1 MSRITV
7 DIRKGDITRVKA
19 AAIVTPANTLGV
31 MSDGVAL
38 AIRRAGGQAIEDAA
52 IAEAPIPVGMAVAT
66 TAGSLPFRYVIHA
79 VSMKR
84 PRQRIPPENIAE
96 ATRAAIECADR
107 LGCESL
113 AIPDL
118 GMRLGKVSPS
128 EAARAMLEAIN
139 STKTSTLRH
148 VILIDVDKRLYE
160 AWRKARHG
168 EEEDERR
175 HPHGGLGEW
184 RMPRTQ
190 APNRRRNRH
199 RSFGYGR

>member
-1 MSRITV
+1 MSRVTI

-19 AAIVTPANTLGV
+19 AAIVNPGNTTGAMVEGV
-31 MSDGVAL
+31 SL

-79 VSMKR
+79 VSMQR
-84 PRQRIPPENIAE
+84 PRQRIPAENIGA

-128 EAARAMLEAIN
+128 EAAREMIEAIN
-139 STKTSTLRH
+139 SAKTATLRH
-148 VILIDVDKRLYE
+148 VILIDTDKRLYE
-160 AWRKARHG
+160 AWRRARHG
-168 EEEDERR
+168 EEEERR
-175 HPHGGLGEW
+175 RPRGGFGEW

-190 APNRRRNRH
+190 APARHRNRH

>member
-7 DIRKGDITRVKA
+7 DIRKGDITRVKT
-19 AAIVTPANTLGV
+19 AAIVNASNTTGAMV
-31 MSDGVAL
+31 DGVSL

-52 IAEAPIPVGMAVAT
+52 LEESPIPVGMAVAT
-66 TAGSLPFRYVIHA
+66 TAGSLPFRYIIHA

-128 EAARAMLEAIN
+128 EAARAMLDAIA
-139 STKTSTLRH
+139 SARTATLRH
-148 VILIDVDKRLYE
+148 VVLVDVDKRLYE
-160 AWRKARHG
+160 ALRKARHG
-168 EEEDERR
+168 EDEENDR
-175 HPHGGLGEW
+175 PHGGPGE
-184 RMPRTQ
+184 RRLPRTQ
-190 APNRRRNRH
+190 APSRRRNRH

>member
-1 MSRITV
+1 VSRITV
-7 DIRKGDITRVKA
+7 DIRKGDITRVN
-19 AAIVTPANTLGV
+19 PGNTTGAMVEGV
-31 MSDGVAL
+31 SL

-52 IAEAPIPVGMAVAT
+52 IEESPVPVGMAVAT

-84 PRQRIPPENIAE
+84 PRQRIPPGNITE
-96 ATRAAIECADR
+96 ATKAAIECADR

-118 GMRLGKVSPS
+118 GVRMGKVSPS
-128 EAARAMLEAIN
+128 EAARAMLDAIA
-139 STKTSTLRH
+139 SARTGTLRH
-148 VILIDVDKRLYE
+148 VVLIDVDKRLYD

-168 EEEDERR
+168 EDEDAE
-175 HPHGGLGEW
+175 HPHGGPGE
-184 RMPRTQ
+184 RRLPRTQ

>member
-1 MSRITV
+1 VSRASV

-19 AAIVTPANTLGV
+19 AAIVNPSNTTGAMVEGV
-31 MSDGVAL
+31 SL
-38 AIRRAGGQAIEDAA
+38 TIRRAGGQAIEDEA

-96 ATRAAIECADR
+96 ATRAAIETADR

-118 GMRLGKVSPS
+118 GVRMGKVSPAD
-128 EAARAMLEAIN
+128 AARAMLDALAAA
-139 STKTSTLRH
+139 KTTTLRH
-148 VILIDVDKRLYE
+148 VVLIDADKRLYE
-160 AWRKARHG
+160 AWRKARHREDDDG
-168 EEEDERR
+168 E
-175 HPHGGLGEW
+175 HPHGGPGE
-184 RMPRTQ
+184 RRLPRTQ
-190 APNRRRNRH
+190 APSRRRNRN

>member
-7 DIRKGDITRVKA
+7 DIRKGDITRVKT
-19 AAIVTPANTLGV
+19 AAIVNASNTTGAMAEGV
-31 MSDGVAL
+31 SL

-66 TAGSLPFRYVIHA
+66 TAGSLPFRYVVHA

-96 ATRAAIECADR
+96 ATRAAIETADR

-118 GMRLGKVSPS
+118 GVRMGKVSPT
-128 EAARAMLEAIN
+128 EAARAMLDAIAA
-139 STKTSTLRH
+139 TKTATLRH
-148 VILIDVDKRLYE
+148 VVLIDVDKRLYE

-168 EEEDERR
+168 DDEGNE
-175 HPHGGLGEW
+175 HPHGGPGER

-190 APNRRRNRH
+190 APARRRNRH
-199 RSFGYGR
+199 RSAGYGR

>member
-1 MSRITV
+1 MSRITI

-19 AAIVTPANTLGV
+19 AAIVNPGNTTGAMVEGV
-31 MSDGVAL
+31 SL
-38 AIRRAGGQAIEDAA
+38 AIRRAGGQAIEDAV

-96 ATRAAIECADR
+96 ATKAAVECADR

-118 GMRLGKVSPS
+118 GVRMGKVSPS
-128 EAARAMLEAIN
+128 EAARAMLDAIA
-139 STKTSTLRH
+139 SVKTTTLRH
-148 VILIDVDKRLYE
+148 VVLVDVDKRLYE

-168 EEEDERR
+168 EEEDNE
-175 HPHGGLGEW
+175 HPHGGPGE
-184 RMPRTQ
+184 RRLPRTQ
-190 APNRRRNRH
+190 APNRRRNRN

>member
-19 AAIVTPANTLGV
+19 AAIVNPGNTTGAMVEGV
-31 MSDGVAL
+31 SL

-118 GMRLGKVSPS
+118 GVRMGKVSPT
-128 EAARAMLEAIN
+128 EAARAMLDAIAAA
-139 STKTSTLRH
+139 KTATLRR
-148 VILIDVDKRLYE
+148 VVLIDADKRLYE

-168 EEEDERR
+168 EDEEVE
-175 HPHGGLGEW
+175 HPHGGPGEH
-184 RMPRTQ
+184 RLPRTQ
-190 APNRRRNRH
+190 APNRRRSRN

>member
-7 DIRKGDITRVKA
+7 DIRKGDITRAKA
-19 AAIVTPANTLGV
+19 AAIVNPGNATGAMAEGV
-31 MSDGVAL
+31 SL

-84 PRQRIPPENIAE
+84 PRQRIPAMNIAE

-118 GMRLGKVSPS
+118 GVRMGKVSPT
-128 EAARAMLEAIN
+128 EAARAMLDAIAAA
-139 STKTSTLRH
+139 KTSALRH
-148 VILIDVDKRLYE
+148 VVLMDADKRLYE
-160 AWRKARHG
+160 AWRRARHG
-168 EEEDERR
+168 EAEENGP
-175 HPHGGLGEW
+175 PHGGPGE
-184 RMPRTQ
+184 RRLPRTQ

-199 RSFGYGR
+199 RARGYGR

>member
-1 MSRITV
+1 MSRITI

-19 AAIVTPANTLGV
+19 AAIVNPSNTTGAMVEGV
-31 MSDGVAL
+31 SL

-52 IAEAPIPVGMAVAT
+52 IEQAPIPVGMAVAT
-66 TAGSLPFRYVIHA
+66 TAGSLPFRYIIHA

-96 ATRAAIECADR
+96 ATRAAVETADR

-118 GMRLGKVSPS
+118 GVRMGKVSPT
-128 EAARAMLEAIN
+128 EAARAMLGAIAAY
-139 STKTSTLRH
+139 KPATLRH
-148 VILIDVDKRLYE
+148 IVLVDVDKRMVD
-160 AWRKARHG
+160 AWRRVRSG
-168 EEEDERR
+168 EDEEDRKR
-175 HPHGGLGEW
+175 PHGGPGER

-190 APNRRRNRH
+190 APARRRNRN
-199 RSFGYGR
+199 RTFGRRP